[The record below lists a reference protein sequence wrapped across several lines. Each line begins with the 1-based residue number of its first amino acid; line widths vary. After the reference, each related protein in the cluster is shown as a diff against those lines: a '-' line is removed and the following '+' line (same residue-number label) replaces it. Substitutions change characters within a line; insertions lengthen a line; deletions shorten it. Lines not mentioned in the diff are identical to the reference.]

1 MSIFKNSRYENS
13 KVYFIDNSYYIA
25 SRKLIEKKDYDDNI
39 THIVSDSE
47 RIEIIADM
55 YWKRPDLYYIICDW
69 NDIMD
74 PLETLTVGIELT
86 LPSYKKVLEGLL
98 WTT

>member
-13 KVYFIDNSYYIA
+13 KVYFIDDSYYIA
-25 SRKLIEKKDYDDNI
+25 ARKLILKKEYDDNI
-39 THIVSDSE
+39 IHIVKDNE
-47 RIEIIADM
+47 RIEIIADI

-69 NDIMD
+69 NNIMD
-74 PLETLTVGIELT
+74 PLEDLKTGMELV
-86 LPSYKKVLEGLL
+86 LPSYKKILEGSL